1 MKVGLVTLFI
11 HGFVILAVV
20 FSQLESSTP
29 AAAAGQSPSA
39 RSLSLVDKSV
49 GTAKPAGYRDK
60 YEVLGSYFVLDPTG
74 GQDLSSVSE
83 ERTILGSG
91 GKDMPSVTRS

>member
-11 HGFVILAVV
+11 HGLVILAVV
-20 FSQLESSTP
+20 CSQLESSTP
-29 AAAAGQSPSA
+29 AAAAGQSPFA

-49 GTAKPAGYRDK
+49 GTAKPADYRDK

-74 GQDLSSVSE
+74 SQDLSSVSE

-91 GKDMPSVTRS
+91 GKYMPSVTRS